1 MTGSAYEPFKGNK
14 DEDVDYFLRR
24 IELAAFH
31 SNRDEDASKLRLVGL
46 LLEGQAR
53 EWYEDTLK
61 EDQKRNWDQLK
72 DALKRIFGA
81 VNNPEDLWKELSKLH
96 QGEGEDINTYI
107 NRFEACWRR
116 IIRV

>member
-1 MTGSAYEPFKGNK
+1 MAGSAYEPFKGNK

-53 EWYEDTLK
+53 EWYEDTLQ
-61 EDQKRNWDQLK
+61 EDQKRNWDFSS
-72 DALKRIFGA
+72 RM
-81 VNNPEDLWKELSKLH
+81 P
-96 QGEGEDINTYI
+96 
-107 NRFEACWRR
+107 
-116 IIRV
+116 